1 MVNIWYWP
9 GMIDLRIVKI
19 KRNLSFIPSLAFTF
33 VSAKYVPIRTPQGT
47 FGIAGPDN
55 AMERGSRERKQGALV
70 CEVLIGSNHLH
81 NLLLA
86 DRVQGRSQAEGLGG
100 AEPT

>member
-47 FGIAGPDN
+47 FGITGPDN

-70 CEVLIGSNHLH
+70 CEMLIDSNHLH

-86 DRVQGRSQAEGLGG
+86 DRVFEF
-100 AEPT
+100 